1 MRFPMLAALF
11 SLEGGGFAQRGASGA
26 FSDVNSASCSN
37 FVWLRTGGA
46 ADSQDPAWPPAA
58 S

>member
-1 MRFPMLAALF
+1 MLAALF